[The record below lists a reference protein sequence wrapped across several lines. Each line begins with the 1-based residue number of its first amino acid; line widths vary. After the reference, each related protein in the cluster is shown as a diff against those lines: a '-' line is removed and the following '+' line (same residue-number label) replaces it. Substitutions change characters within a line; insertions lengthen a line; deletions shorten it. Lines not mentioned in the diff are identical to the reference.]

1 MVKESRG
8 PYNMPPANR
17 EVDSLTYNPQ
27 ADARPD
33 SAEFNEN
40 TNSDMHPIGARGADN
55 QPTYRDYQ
63 AEDLE
68 AEVSDQTGR
77 IPKSEVDDLLSSTT
91 EEERN
96 VSGRTR
102 GNRVDA
108 YQQERNLDRV
118 FDETGLSD
126 AQQDIEITAATGRR

>member
-33 SAEFNEN
+33 SAEFNEH
-40 TNSDMHPIGARGADN
+40 TNPDMHPIGARGADN

-77 IPKSEVDDLLSSTT
+77 IPKSEWLHIA
-91 EEERN
+91 RN
-96 VSGRTR
+96 RCVLTIG
-102 GNRVDA
+102 
-108 YQQERNLDRV
+108 
-118 FDETGLSD
+118 
-126 AQQDIEITAATGRR
+126 

>member
-1 MVKESRG
+1 MYPSHTPEHICLLVTMVKESRG
-8 PYNMPPANR
+8 PHNMPPANR

-40 TNSDMHPIGARGADN
+40 TNPDMHPIGARGADN

-77 IPKSEVDDLLSSTT
+77 IPKSEWLHIA
-91 EEERN
+91 RN
-96 VSGRTR
+96 RCELTIG
-102 GNRVDA
+102 
-108 YQQERNLDRV
+108 
-118 FDETGLSD
+118 
-126 AQQDIEITAATGRR
+126 